1 MIRFLLLQ
9 TLLNFMNAGQKR
21 ALLKIKKKKN
31 NGGGSLY
38 HRNLPVTFEFASSSF
53 FHISRG
59 ILVWYG
65 NSVNHPLQLQQI
77 AISFAATSKQY
88 SGKCTFR
95 ESNIARSLYIYIYV
109 HICQYTLFLFI
120 WRDIFRALTSE
131 SPDV

>member
-1 MIRFLLLQ
+1 MVPTI
-9 TLLNFMNAGQKR
+9 TNAIEFYERGPKEGF
-21 ALLKIKKKKN
+21 IKKKKEIT
-31 NGGGSLY
+31 GGSLY
-38 HRNLPVTFEFASSSF
+38 HRNLPVTFEFASSF

-95 ESNIARSLYIYIYV
+95 VESNIARSLYIYIYV

-120 WRDIFRALTSE
+120 WRDVFRA
-131 SPDV
+131 